1 MKLRA
6 QQCSREIHFF
16 AIFDRQRGPNA
27 AISPAEGARNMHSSQ
42 INCDFELGPSKHTKK
57 ENIMPNHD
65 FAQRDL
71 PQPTQP
77 FDELNLASDMF
88 HAVGLAAAAGI
99 GTALASGFVVVM
111 LALSVG

>member
-1 MKLRA
+1 M
-6 QQCSREIHFF
+6 
-16 AIFDRQRGPNA
+16 
-27 AISPAEGARNMHSSQ
+27 
-42 INCDFELGPSKHTKK
+42 K

-65 FAQRDL
+65 FAQCDL

-88 HAVGLAAAAGI
+88 HTVGLAAAAGI

>member
-1 MKLRA
+1 
-6 QQCSREIHFF
+6 
-16 AIFDRQRGPNA
+16 
-27 AISPAEGARNMHSSQ
+27 
-42 INCDFELGPSKHTKK
+42 
-57 ENIMPNHD
+57 MPNHD